1 MRLDK
6 YLADCGIGTRSEI
19 KNYIKKGL
27 VSVNGTSEKNASCH
41 VSESDEIFYNG
52 KKIAYSPFVYIMLNK
67 PAGVVSAT
75 RDKLDKTVLDLLGDE
90 YKNYDLFPMGRL
102 DKDTV
107 GLLILTNDGEMAHKA
122 LSPRHHVEKTYYVE
136 TKIPIKE
143 ETIGSFAEGVFIKKD
158 TKTLPAKIEILSENS
173 CHLTIEEGKFH
184 QVKLMFNSVGNEVTF
199 LKRIRFGNVTLD
211 ESLKMGEYRLLRE
224 DESVFG

>member
-90 YKNYDLFPMGRL
+90 YKNYDLFP
-102 DKDTV
+102 
-107 GLLILTNDGEMAHKA
+107 
-122 LSPRHHVEKTYYVE
+122 
-136 TKIPIKE
+136 
-143 ETIGSFAEGVFIKKD
+143 
-158 TKTLPAKIEILSENS
+158 
-173 CHLTIEEGKFH
+173 HLT
-184 QVKLMFNSVGNEVTF
+184 
-199 LKRIRFGNVTLD
+199 R
-211 ESLKMGEYRLLRE
+211 
-224 DESVFG
+224 